1 MFCHFKKLLGWTQC
15 KINILSSTSQV
26 AYWLHSKLL
35 SNHVYHACGFNH
47 LVGWYIFI
55 YCVLGLQIGH
65 LVWIS
70 WEIPLVI
77 YFILF
82 KLFQSYLSTSLNIRW
97 INLKKQ
103 ILFHWVIH
111 ILSHGSTQLTIHLE
125 LTVLYHRCLGGSVFE
140 KVGWSTKYPYINLIH
155 FHKELKQDLIIKYV
169 NLYFIFMTNWYHIAA
184 CDTTK
189 SPDN

>member
-55 YCVLGLQIGH
+55 YCVLGLQLGH
-65 LVWIS
+65 LVLIS

-77 YFILF
+77 YFVLF

-97 INLKKQ
+97 INLKKTD
-103 ILFHWVIH
+103 IIPFSYTYLITWFHTTYHPLGTNRVISQMSWRISFWESWVVNKVPIH
-111 ILSHGSTQLTIHLE
+111 KTL
-125 LTVLYHRCLGGSVFE
+125 
-140 KVGWSTKYPYINLIH
+140 
-155 FHKELKQDLIIKYV
+155 
-169 NLYFIFMTNWYHIAA
+169 FIFIR
-184 CDTTK
+184 
-189 SPDN
+189 S

>member
-1 MFCHFKKLLGWTQC
+1 MAIDKCFVISRNCWGEHNAK
-15 KINILSSTSQV
+15 STFFLPHLRLPIDYIPNFFQITFIM
-26 AYWLHSKLL
+26 
-35 SNHVYHACGFNH
+35 HVVQYFNR

-97 INLKKQ
+97 INFKKKTQ
-103 ILFHWVIH
+103 ILFHLVIH
-111 ILSHGSTQLTIHLE
+111 ILSYGSTQLTIHLE
-125 LTVLYHRCLGGSVFE
+125 LTVLYHSDLGRSVFE
-140 KVGWSTKYPYINLIH
+140 RVGWSTKYINLIH
-155 FHKELKQDLIIKYV
+155 FH
-169 NLYFIFMTNWYHIAA
+169 
-184 CDTTK
+184 
-189 SPDN
+189 

>member
-35 SNHVYHACGFNH
+35 SNHVYHACGFNRFGW
-47 LVGWYIFI
+47 LVYIYI
-55 YCVLGLQIGH
+55 LRP
-65 LVWIS
+65 WITTRS
-70 WEIPLVI
+70 FSFDIMRNSFGDLF
-77 YFILF
+77 YFVLF

-97 INLKKQ
+97 ILTLKKKTQ
-103 ILFHWVIH
+103 ILFHLVIH

-140 KVGWSTKYPYINLIH
+140 RNGWSTN
-155 FHKELKQDLIIKYV
+155 
-169 NLYFIFMTNWYHIAA
+169 NRT
-184 CDTTK
+184 
-189 SPDN
+189 

>member
-55 YCVLGLQIGH
+55 YCVLGLQLGH

-77 YFILF
+77 YLILF
-82 KLFQSYLSTSLNIRW
+82 KLFLSYLSTSLNIRW

-111 ILSHGSTQLTIHLE
+111 ILSHGSTQLTNHLE
-125 LTVLYHRCLGGSVFE
+125 LTVLYHRCLGGSAFE
-140 KVGWSTKYPYINLIH
+140 RVGWSTKYPYINLIH

-184 CDTTK
+184 CDTIK